1 MLKPLSPKTL
11 EKKYAALGLSEAKLR
26 LLHTYF
32 RCFSNLYGLIMLREA
47 WEVFKHYEGLSV
59 HRKDFVAFSGIVQ
72 REAGLPYSVYELKEV
87 FGGETSEDPLDRLIV
102 NKELVLSGCNR
113 FIYLYA
119 LNRRQAN
126 KPYYL
131 PEKSVFL
138 SFVGDRFYLTVQGKA
153 LMEFIQNLRSG
164 GTMRKF
170 DGAPAGPLLDLGGRP
185 VAGKKLSDIV
195 IYTQPEQF
203 KLNNCKSEQKRQT
216 LAAAFAV
223 AAADKILKRI
233 RLYTMTGGVFDY
245 SMGEDLDLWVNKLF
259 EEYDVSLSAKQ
270 FRTLCALYQALNNS
284 SNLWLNCGWTPH
296 NLFHREGPRLPKI
309 LSIGRNMSKML
320 DSGELDL
327 EEFQRVLAKYGITM
341 QEKN

>member
-11 EKKYAALGLSEAKLR
+11 EKKYAELGLSEVKIK

-47 WEVFKHYEGLSV
+47 WEIFKHYEGLAV

-87 FGGETSEDPLDRLIV
+87 YSDETSEAPLDRLVV
-102 NKELVLSGCNR
+102 NKDLVLSGYNR

-119 LNRRQAN
+119 LHERQAS

-138 SFVGDRFYLTVQGKA
+138 SFVEDRFYLTAQGKA
-153 LMEFIQNLRSG
+153 LAGFIKNLRSG

-170 DGAPAGPLLDLGGRP
+170 DGTPAGPLLDLDGRH

-195 IYTQPEQF
+195 IYTWPEQF
-203 KLNNCKSEQKRQT
+203 ELNNCKNEQKRQA
-216 LAAAFAV
+216 LAAAYAV
-223 AAADKILKRI
+223 AAADKILRRI
-233 RLYTMTGGVFDY
+233 RLYTMTGGAFDY
-245 SMGEDLDLWVNKLF
+245 SMSEELDLWVNKLF
-259 EEYDVSLSAKQ
+259 REYDVSLSGKQ
-270 FRTLCALYQALNNS
+270 FQRLCTLYQSLNNN

-296 NLFHREGPRLPKI
+296 DLFHREGPHLPKA
-309 LSIGRNMSKML
+309 LSIGRNMSKMF
-320 DSGELDL
+320 DSGELDR
-327 EEFQRVLAKYGITM
+327 EEFQRELAKFGITM